1 MAKGDG
7 NQMRIEEGER
17 ERQNE
22 PDESGRDRE
31 ILGILKSMGAILS
44 KIIFVDIFL
53 TTFKR
58 GIFWQL
64 G

>member
-17 ERQNE
+17 ERLNE

-31 ILGILKSMGAILS
+31 IY
-44 KIIFVDIFL
+44 
-53 TTFKR
+53 
-58 GIFWQL
+58 
-64 G
+64 